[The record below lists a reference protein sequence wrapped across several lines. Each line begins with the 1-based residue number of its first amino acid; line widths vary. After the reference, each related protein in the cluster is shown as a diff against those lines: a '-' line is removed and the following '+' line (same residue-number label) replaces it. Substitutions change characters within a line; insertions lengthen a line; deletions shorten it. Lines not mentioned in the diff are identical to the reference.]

1 MELEVTVRSL
11 WMLTSVFG
19 KLSWQDRGHGVVR
32 CSRWTKGWFCVS
44 LLFCSSLLCDSQVLL
59 FHSAVVRINQT
70 CMNRTLQLSCFPSL
84 PRLSFILFFLTSFLF
99 IFYSFPFFPLFLFI
113 LPSFSFSSICFFFL
127 FFPFAF
133 PFLHLFCSSSFP
145 LITCHCSVLPSVFSS
160 LFPSLSCH
168 CHLFPPSSTF
178 CFPSLFPA
186 FNLFAPPFPLSFSR
200 SAHLLPVIFPHFCL
214 ASRWKWTAHAEPVIA
229 VDEVAPNSSAAP
241 WHSPQDWCLVRSPCR
256 IFHRIT
262 PQAVDNNI

>member
-113 LPSFSFSSICFFFL
+113 LPSFSFSSICFFF
-127 FFPFAF
+127 FFPLRFSFSTSVLLFLLPSYYLSLLRSSFGLQFLISF
-133 PFLHLFCSSSFP
+133 PFLSLPPSPSLLHILFSFSFSCIQSVHTSIPPFLFSLCPSAACDFPPFLPFFPVKVNSSRRASDSCWGGCPELICCP
-145 LITCHCSVLPSVFSS
+145 LT
-160 LFPSLSCH
+160 FPSGLM
-168 CHLFPPSSTF
+168 PGTE
-178 CFPSLFPA
+178 SL
-186 FNLFAPPFPLSFSR
+186 
-200 SAHLLPVIFPHFCL
+200 
-214 ASRWKWTAHAEPVIA
+214 
-229 VDEVAPNSSAAP
+229 
-241 WHSPQDWCLVRSPCR
+241 
-256 IFHRIT
+256 
-262 PQAVDNNI
+262 